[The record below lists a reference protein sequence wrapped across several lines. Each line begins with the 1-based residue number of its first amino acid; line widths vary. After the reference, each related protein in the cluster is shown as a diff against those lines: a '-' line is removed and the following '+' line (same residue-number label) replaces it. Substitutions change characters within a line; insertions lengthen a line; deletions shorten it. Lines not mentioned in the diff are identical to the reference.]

1 MSEHIIKS
9 CVFHP
14 ELCAKKIKY
23 NSRGKEPQLT
33 CSLNNIITNV
43 QSFAKKKV
51 EVGYSISSF
60 LLISNAE
67 RQIDR

>member
-1 MSEHIIKS
+1 MSEDIIKS

-14 ELCAKKIKY
+14 ELCAKKIKC

-43 QSFAKKKV
+43 QSLAKKKV
-51 EVGYSISSF
+51 EVRYSISSF
-60 LLISNAE
+60 LLISNAK